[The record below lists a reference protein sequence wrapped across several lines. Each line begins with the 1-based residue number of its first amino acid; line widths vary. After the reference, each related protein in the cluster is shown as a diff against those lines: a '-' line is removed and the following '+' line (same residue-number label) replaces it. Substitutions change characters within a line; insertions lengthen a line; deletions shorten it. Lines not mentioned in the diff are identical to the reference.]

1 MSGRHYM
8 GRGKG
13 RSRGRRRVM
22 NFLKPCLLFMLHQGE
37 AHGYSLL
44 DGLGEFGFDP
54 ELLDSSLVYRALRD
68 MEENGWVISRW
79 GEESQ
84 GPQRRVYQISPEGEV
99 RLGEWIADLR
109 KTRDEIDRLLNAYE
123 QYVQ

>member
-1 MSGRHYM
+1 MSERHHM
-8 GRGKG
+8 GRGRG
-13 RSRGRRRVM
+13 RGRGRRRVM
-22 NFLKPCLLFMLHQGE
+22 NFLKPCLLFTLHQGE

-84 GPQRRVYQISPEGEV
+84 GPRRRVYQISPDGEA
-99 RLGEWIADLR
+99 RLGEWITDLR
-109 KTRDEIDRLLNAYE
+109 KTREEIDRLLAAYE
-123 QYVQ
+123 QYVE

>member
-13 RSRGRRRVM
+13 RGRGRRRVM
-22 NFLKPCLLFMLHQGE
+22 SFLKPCQLFMLHQGE
-37 AHGYSLL
+37 SHGYSLL

-123 QYVQ
+123 QYIQ

>member
-13 RSRGRRRVM
+13 RGRGRRRVM

-37 AHGYSLL
+37 SHGYSLL

>member
-13 RSRGRRRVM
+13 RGRGRRRVM

-123 QYVQ
+123 QYIQ